1 MKKGGEVM
9 RVPTGQDA
17 RAGAA
22 TLFNSATSFRNPLSG
37 TERSGFSI
45 GEVMGLGTFEKRTA
59 AVEPVEVG
67 AGRVTWT
74 YFDTAARQWQQR
86 VYAVPDRRFKWS
98 AHALVRASVVPEKRL
113 WAGVGVPALQAPE
126 GVCGRHCDAQA

>member
-1 MKKGGEVM
+1 
-9 RVPTGQDA
+9 
-17 RAGAA
+17 
-22 TLFNSATSFRNPLSG
+22 
-37 TERSGFSI
+37 
-45 GEVMGLGTFEKRTA
+45 MGLGTFEKRTA

-113 WAGVGVPALQAPE
+113 WAGVRVPALQAPG